1 VCARVCVGVS
11 TCSWQLKCGYALCAC
26 LCACVRACERALD
39 MHTHSEG
46 LIAGAGASRGSG
58 SGTREAEAS
67 RDGGGAGSEG
77 GSDCAR
83 TSETVG

>member
-1 VCARVCVGVS
+1 MHCERVCVH
-11 TCSWQLKCGYALCAC
+11 
-26 LCACVRACERALD
+26 ACERALD

-58 SGTREAEAS
+58 SSAREAEAS
-67 RDGGGAGSEG
+67 RDRGGAGSEG